1 MVCRLQSETK
11 RWRKSRCN
19 ATWKFA
25 GNNQLWK
32 PRRITYACSEY
43 CYSRGKIIWPE
54 VCSMRESTG
63 EAAAWPTEYF
73 LAQEGGFG
81 KEVGLVEGLELNC
94 LCLFTFLFFSFTF
107 FVAFPFPDWC
117 LCPLQGLIFLQGNQV
132 NELPPNPDEPGKH
145 LFEIV
150 PGRPLFP
157 CTFSV
162 TFFFLSV
169 WIGILAWSV
178 VLSPKLMWFS
188 GCYKRSQQSW
198 NRQHWT
204 YGKGV
209 WSIWMQFL

>member
-73 LAQEGGFG
+73 LAQKRGFG
-81 KEVGLVEGLELNC
+81 KEVGLVEGLEWNC
-94 LCLFTFLFFSFTF
+94 LCLLCFSSFPLPSLWP
-107 FVAFPFPDWC
+107 FPFQTDVCVPYRVWYSYKAIRWMSC
-117 LCPLQGLIFLQGNQV
+117 HLILMNQGNISLKLSQV
-132 NELPPNPDEPGKH
+132 GHSFL
-145 LFEIV
+145 V
-150 PGRPLFP
+150 
-157 CTFSV
+157 
-162 TFFFLSV
+162 LSV
-169 WIGILAWSV
+169 
-178 VLSPKLMWFS
+178 
-188 GCYKRSQQSW
+188 
-198 NRQHWT
+198 
-204 YGKGV
+204 
-209 WSIWMQFL
+209 